1 MRQGNWENLFDGSFI
16 GKVVRGDSSYA
27 APLNYKLKLET
38 MHRPMWE
45 KGRII
50 YATHHVYF

>member
-1 MRQGNWENLFDGSFI
+1 MRQRNWENLFDGSFI